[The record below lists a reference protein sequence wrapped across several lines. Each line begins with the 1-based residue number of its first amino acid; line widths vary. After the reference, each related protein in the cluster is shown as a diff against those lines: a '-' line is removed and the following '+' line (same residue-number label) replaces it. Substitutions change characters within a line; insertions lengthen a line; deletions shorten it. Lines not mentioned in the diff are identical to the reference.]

1 VLNFTSKT
9 SGAFSWIFFFKTR
22 DVLMEGRFMEL
33 RIFFSMATP
42 ALEGLGGAAYRRS
55 ESSPDA
61 AGQPAATQHDLLR
74 LQLRRG
80 GRGAT
85 GQRDGD
91 MVTWW

>member
-1 VLNFTSKT
+1 
-9 SGAFSWIFFFKTR
+9 
-22 DVLMEGRFMEL
+22 MEGRFMEL

-42 ALEGLGGAAYRRS
+42 ALQGLGAAALRRS
-55 ESSPDA
+55 ESSTDA

-80 GRGAT
+80 GRGST

-91 MVTWW
+91 TVTWCGSDGG